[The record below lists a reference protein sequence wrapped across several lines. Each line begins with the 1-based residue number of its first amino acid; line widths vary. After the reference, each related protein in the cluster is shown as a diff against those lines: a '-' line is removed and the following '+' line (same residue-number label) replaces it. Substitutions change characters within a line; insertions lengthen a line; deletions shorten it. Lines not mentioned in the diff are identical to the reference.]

1 MKNSKTIGVAVIV
14 LAIMNLSLLVF
25 LWYGHK
31 HNQRLLAGTGAGSG
45 GAGNGLVVLTSKLGL
60 SEGQKEQLEIF
71 RREHFRK
78 MEPLRRQSHETRSK
92 LHALWSSG
100 GTSEQI
106 DSLTAR
112 IGELQAQIEKTTFN
126 HFSDIRSICSPDQ
139 KRIFDQI
146 IQDVLKQGD
155 RRPAEP
161 RQGRSGDGSNNRPP
175 PRRN

>member
-1 MKNSKTIGVAVIV
+1 MKNAKTIGIAVIV
-14 LAIMNLSLLVF
+14 LAIMNIALLAF
-25 LWYGHK
+25 LWLGHK
-31 HNQRLLAGTGAGSG
+31 HNQRILAGGRAEG
-45 GAGNGLVVLTSKLGL
+45 GLIVLTQKLGL
-60 SEGQKEQLEIF
+60 TEGQKEQLEVF

-100 GTSEQI
+100 GTAEKI
-106 DSLTAR
+106 DSLTTK

-146 IQDVLKQGD
+146 IQDVLKQGE
-155 RRPAEP
+155 RRPDGP
-161 RQGRSGDGSNNRPP
+161 HQRSPGERPNNRPP
-175 PRRN
+175 PGRN